1 MKKIIVAITTII
13 LVTLTTSSFAMQASW
28 YSVQSL
34 KNEGTYKYS
43 KGVMA
48 NGTLFVDDN
57 LTCAT
62 RLYPLGTILRITNL
76 DTKRSVEVKVT
87 DRIGKRFTYKR
98 IDLSKGAFS
107 KIADCKQG
115 LVQVLVERVE

>member
-1 MKKIIVAITTII
+1 
-13 LVTLTTSSFAMQASW
+13 
-28 YSVQSL
+28 
-34 KNEGTYKYS
+34 
-43 KGVMA
+43 MA

-115 LVQVLVERVE
+115 LVQVRVERLEK

>member
-1 MKKIIVAITTII
+1 
-13 LVTLTTSSFAMQASW
+13 MQASW

-107 KIADCKQG
+107 KIADCKSG
-115 LVQVLVERVE
+115 IISCIVMEIK